1 MKKSI
6 TKTDQGKAVVYASSV
21 RIPVNGR
28 FINKILCYDDSVVA
42 PYSVHWDSIDNAG
55 TEPDFPENF
64 KIEDKRTL
72 PGQYDVGEV
81 THWFGYLVFND
92 EEGEAL
98 RTLFE
103 NAYKESKKRDSDVL
117 KKEARL
123 LERVEGERGYKTRKN
138 ELDVAKHRASISD
151 SEFFK
156 KHHVKF

>member
-42 PYSVHWDSIDNAG
+42 PYSVHWDSINNAG

-92 EEGEAL
+92 EERSTSHSL
-98 RTLFE
+98 
-103 NAYKESKKRDSDVL
+103 
-117 KKEARL
+117 
-123 LERVEGERGYKTRKN
+123 
-138 ELDVAKHRASISD
+138 
-151 SEFFK
+151 
-156 KHHVKF
+156 